1 MKASG
6 KKVPMTNAT
15 SIFITNNGLSDHIGV
30 AQVLPYLQGLA
41 RNGHDIT
48 VISVEDPA
56 KWALTPPAPLSRDTD
71 TTCAGALRFSPVF
84 RRSGLIGRAQRFFVP
99 MQMRKRLKQEMTKRA
114 TDLIHC
120 RSYMPLGPSLAAAKD
135 HNAALVCDVRGFWID
150 QRIEGG
156 AWSRDNLRDRAK
168 IAHFRK
174 LEARAY
180 AEAHQIVTLTEDAKT
195 VIQAA
200 PSYGGGPIT
209 VVPCSVDQDAFDIS
223 PDDRHRVRS
232 ELEIPEDA
240 LVVCYL
246 GSSSGVYRM
255 DLVNRVYDAAR
266 KLAPDARLL
275 LMGNHTSADHARAAA
290 SHGVTL
296 DEAEIITRKVP
307 HSEVPSYL
315 NAADI
320 GLSFQ
325 VSTPSSLGVSAT
337 KVGEYMACGLPVAS
351 NHGVGDIERIVKDGQ
366 FGAVLRND
374 SQDEVDRVARVL
386 VHLAQG
392 ADRAAIKAHGR
403 AHYALTE
410 AVSRYDTVYRA
421 AAGQQ

>member
-1 MKASG
+1 
-6 KKVPMTNAT
+6 MTKAT

-56 KWALTPPAPLSRDTD
+56 KWAVTPPAPLSAENVPS
-71 TTCAGALRFSPVF
+71 CIGALRFSPVF
-84 RRSGLIGRAQRFFVP
+84 RRAGMVGRAQRFFVP
-99 MQMRKRLKQEMTKRA
+99 MQMLKRLRQEMTTRA

-135 HNAALVCDVRGFWID
+135 HGAALMCDVRGFWID

-156 AWSRDNLRDRAK
+156 AWSRRNLLDRAK

-180 AEAHQIVTLTEDAKT
+180 AEAAQIVTLTEDAKD
-195 VIQAA
+195 VIAA
-200 PSYGGGPIT
+200 AQSYGDCPIT
-209 VVPCSVDQDAFDIS
+209 VVPCSVDQEAFDIS
-223 PDDRHRVRS
+223 PLARTRVRS
-232 ELEIPEDA
+232 SLGIPDDA

-255 DLVNRVYDAAR
+255 DIVNRVYEAAHQ
-266 KLAPDARLL
+266 LVPQARLL
-275 LMGNHTSADHARAAA
+275 LIGNHQSADHVRAATA
-290 SHGVTL
+290 HGVTL
-296 DEAEIITRKVP
+296 GEDEVITRRVP
-307 HSEVPSYL
+307 HSEVPNYL

-351 NHGVGDIERIVKDGQ
+351 NHGVGDIERIVQDGQ
-366 FGAVLRND
+366 FGAVLQND
-374 SQDEVDRVARVL
+374 SQDEVNRVARVL
-386 VHLAQG
+386 VDLAQSG
-392 ADRAAIKAHGR
+392 NRAGIKAQGR
-403 AHYALTE
+403 KHYSLTE
-410 AVSRYDTVYRA
+410 AVARYDAVYRTVA
-421 AAGQQ
+421 ENR

>member
-1 MKASG
+1 
-6 KKVPMTNAT
+6 MTNAN

-56 KWALTPPAPLSRDTD
+56 KWAVTPPAPISAATD
-71 TTCAGALRFSPVF
+71 ASCKGALQFSPVF
-84 RRSGLIGRAQRFFVP
+84 RRAGAIGRAQRFFVP
-99 MQMRKRLKQEMTKRA
+99 MQMRKRLETEMTARA

-120 RSYMPLGPSLAAAKD
+120 RSYMPLGPSLSAAKD
-135 HNAALVCDVRGFWID
+135 HGAALVCDVRGFWID

-156 AWSRDNLRDRAK
+156 AWSRDKFLDRAK

-180 AEAHQIVTLTEDAKT
+180 GEASQIVTLTQDAKE
-195 VIQAA
+195 VIAAA
-200 PSYGGGPIT
+200 PSYGGCPIT
-209 VVPCSVDQDAFDIS
+209 VVPCSVDQKAFDIS
-223 PDDRHRVRS
+223 SEARRRARS
-232 ELEIPEDA
+232 ALEIPDDA

-275 LMGNHTSADHARAAA
+275 LMGNHDSAEHARAAA
-290 SHGVTL
+290 SHGVAL
-296 DEAEIITRKVP
+296 DEEEIITRKVP
-307 HSEVPSYL
+307 HAKVPDYL

-351 NHGVGDIERIVKDGQ
+351 NHGVGDIERIVRDGE
-366 FGAVLRND
+366 FGAVLQND
-374 SQDEVDRVARVL
+374 SQDEIDRVARVL
-386 VHLAQG
+386 VRLAQAG
-392 ADRAAIKAHGR
+392 DRAAIKAHGR
-403 AHYALTE
+403 TYYSLTE
-410 AVSRYDTVYRA
+410 AVARYDAVYRSIA
-421 AAGQQ
+421 AKRL

>member
-1 MKASG
+1 
-6 KKVPMTNAT
+6 MTKAT

-56 KWALTPPAPLSRDTD
+56 KWAVTPPASLSAENDPS
-71 TTCAGALRFSPVF
+71 CAGTLRFSPVF
-84 RRSGLIGRAQRFFVP
+84 RRAGMVGRAQRFFVP
-99 MQMRKRLKQEMTKRA
+99 MQMLKRLRQEMKKRA

-120 RSYMPLGPSLAAAKD
+120 RSYMPLGPSLTAAKE
-135 HNAALVCDVRGFWID
+135 HGAALMCDVRGFWID
-150 QRIEGG
+150 QRIEGD
-156 AWSRDNLRDRAK
+156 AWSKSNLLDRAK

-180 AEAHQIVTLTEDAKT
+180 AEAAQIVTLTEDAKD
-195 VIQAA
+195 VIAAA
-200 PSYGGGPIT
+200 PSYGGCPIT
-209 VVPCSVDQDAFDIS
+209 VVPCSVDQEAFDIS
-223 PDDRHRVRS
+223 PQARTQVRS
-232 ELEIPEDA
+232 SLGIPDDA

-255 DLVNRVYDAAR
+255 DIVNRVFEAAR
-266 KLAPDARLL
+266 QLVPQARLL
-275 LMGNHTSADHARAAA
+275 LMGNHQSAEHVRTAA

-296 DEAEIITRKVP
+296 EEDEVITCRVP
-307 HSEVPSYL
+307 HAEVPNYL

-351 NHGVGDIERIVKDGQ
+351 NHGVGDIERIVQDGQ
-366 FGAVLRND
+366 YGAVLQND
-374 SQDEVDRVARVL
+374 SQDEVNRVARVL
-386 VHLAQG
+386 VDLAQAG
-392 ADRAAIKAHGR
+392 RRVDIKEQGR
-403 AHYALTE
+403 KHYSLTE
-410 AVSRYDTVYRA
+410 AVARYDSVYRA
-421 AAGQQ
+421 VAKNR